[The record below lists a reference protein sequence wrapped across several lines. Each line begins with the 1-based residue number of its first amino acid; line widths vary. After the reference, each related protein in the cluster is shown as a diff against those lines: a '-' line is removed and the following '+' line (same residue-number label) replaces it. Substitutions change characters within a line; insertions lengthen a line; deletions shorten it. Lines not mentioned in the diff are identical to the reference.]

1 MEGLHETPEAIISLF
16 SRDIRERRRRA
27 NSSLEQGSV
36 KQSKANQQGKNI
48 CPRKRKHRSTPPEKS
63 QSASVANTQSK
74 IPAKIKT
81 TMQVES
87 ATKWRVPPL
96 DLSAVSVLANE
107 SDRRWAH
114 AHGLHHHHHHSQSHH
129 QAVPTTMVTPP
140 TAVPSK
146 KIHYGA
152 DGLPID
158 PRDWTRANVWTWLIN
173 LAQSEGLDISPELAQ
188 KFPMNGK
195 ALCLMSL
202 DMYLSRV
209 PVGGKMLY
217 RDFRVRLARAM
228 SL

>member
-1 MEGLHETPEAIISLF
+1 
-16 SRDIRERRRRA
+16 
-27 NSSLEQGSV
+27 
-36 KQSKANQQGKNI
+36 
-48 CPRKRKHRSTPPEKS
+48 
-63 QSASVANTQSK
+63 
-74 IPAKIKT
+74 
-81 TMQVES
+81 MQVES

-96 DLSAVSVLANE
+96 DLSAVSVLSNE
-107 SDRRWAH
+107 TDRRWNSGH
-114 AHGLHHHHHHSQSHH
+114 HHHRHHHHHPQHMPHLQPHLH
-129 QAVPTTMVTPP
+129 ATTGSTGPTPP
-140 TAVPSK
+140 PPPPK
-146 KIHYGA
+146 KIQYGA

-202 DMYLSRV
+202 DMYLTRV

>member
-1 MEGLHETPEAIISLF
+1 
-16 SRDIRERRRRA
+16 
-27 NSSLEQGSV
+27 
-36 KQSKANQQGKNI
+36 
-48 CPRKRKHRSTPPEKS
+48 
-63 QSASVANTQSK
+63 
-74 IPAKIKT
+74 
-81 TMQVES
+81 MQVES
-87 ATKWRVPPL
+87 AAKWRVPPL
-96 DLSAVSVLANE
+96 DLSAVSVLSNDT
-107 SDRRWAH
+107 DRRWNS
-114 AHGLHHHHHHSQSHH
+114 GHHHHHHISSHQHHHHH
-129 QAVPTTMVTPP
+129 QHLHATSNPNGQTPP
-140 TAVPSK
+140 APPK
-146 KIHYGA
+146 KIQYGA

-202 DMYLSRV
+202 DMYLTRV

>member
-1 MEGLHETPEAIISLF
+1 MLKGTCDVLQNRPSF
-16 SRDIRERRRRA
+16 
-27 NSSLEQGSV
+27 
-36 KQSKANQQGKNI
+36 
-48 CPRKRKHRSTPPEKS
+48 
-63 QSASVANTQSK
+63 K
-74 IPAKIKT
+74 IPAERQKT
-81 TMQVES
+81 TTQMQVES

-96 DLSAVSVLANE
+96 DLSAVSVLSNE
-107 SDRRWAH
+107 SDRRWANNH
-114 AHGLHHHHHHSQSHH
+114 SLHHSSTTGQ
-129 QAVPTTMVTPP
+129 VPLAPP
-140 TAVPSK
+140 PK
-146 KIHYGA
+146 KIQYGA

-158 PRDWTRANVWTWLIN
+158 PRDWTRANVWAWLIN

>member
-1 MEGLHETPEAIISLF
+1 
-16 SRDIRERRRRA
+16 
-27 NSSLEQGSV
+27 
-36 KQSKANQQGKNI
+36 
-48 CPRKRKHRSTPPEKS
+48 
-63 QSASVANTQSK
+63 
-74 IPAKIKT
+74 
-81 TMQVES
+81 MQVES

-96 DLSAVSVLANE
+96 DLSAVSVLTNEAERRWAAHGAAAAAAVANLSTRTASGSE
-107 SDRRWAH
+107 SDR
-114 AHGLHHHHHHSQSHH
+114 
-129 QAVPTTMVTPP
+129 TTSNSANNNTTITTINSGS
-140 TAVPSK
+140 TALTTK
-146 KIHYGA
+146 KIVYGA

>member
-1 MEGLHETPEAIISLF
+1 MQRGGLCHSQATCEYITPSQKIAKKLP
-16 SRDIRERRRRA
+16 SRK
-27 NSSLEQGSV
+27 L
-36 KQSKANQQGKNI
+36 K
-48 CPRKRKHRSTPPEKS
+48 
-63 QSASVANTQSK
+63 
-74 IPAKIKT
+74 
-81 TMQVES
+81 MQVES

-96 DLSAVSVLANE
+96 DLSAVSVLTNE
-107 SDRRWAH
+107 AERRWNHVNSNGASTGP
-114 AHGLHHHHHHSQSHH
+114 ATNLNGREASNGH
-129 QAVPTTMVTPP
+129 QQ
-140 TAVPSK
+140 TASIK
-146 KIHYGA
+146 KIQYGA

-209 PVGGKMLY
+209 PIGGKMLY

>member
-1 MEGLHETPEAIISLF
+1 
-16 SRDIRERRRRA
+16 
-27 NSSLEQGSV
+27 
-36 KQSKANQQGKNI
+36 
-48 CPRKRKHRSTPPEKS
+48 
-63 QSASVANTQSK
+63 
-74 IPAKIKT
+74 
-81 TMQVES
+81 MQVES

-96 DLSAVSVLANE
+96 DLSAVSVLTNE
-107 SDRRWAH
+107 TERRWN
-114 AHGLHHHHHHSQSHH
+114 HGTNHGNGGSGTTNLNGRESNPSSQ
-129 QAVPTTMVTPP
+129 
-140 TAVPSK
+140 TAIK
-146 KIHYGA
+146 KIQYGA

-209 PVGGKMLY
+209 PIGGKMLY

>member
-1 MEGLHETPEAIISLF
+1 
-16 SRDIRERRRRA
+16 
-27 NSSLEQGSV
+27 
-36 KQSKANQQGKNI
+36 
-48 CPRKRKHRSTPPEKS
+48 
-63 QSASVANTQSK
+63 
-74 IPAKIKT
+74 
-81 TMQVES
+81 MQVES
-87 ATKWRVPPL
+87 AAKWRVPPL
-96 DLSAVSVLANE
+96 DLSAVSVLSNE
-107 SDRRWAH
+107 TDRRWMN
-114 AHGLHHHHHHSQSHH
+114 GHHHHHHHLSHH
-129 QAVPTTMVTPP
+129 HHQQQQQHLHTTGGGSNGQTPP
-140 TAVPSK
+140 PPPPSK
-146 KIHYGA
+146 KIQYGA

-202 DMYLSRV
+202 DMYLTRV

>member
-1 MEGLHETPEAIISLF
+1 
-16 SRDIRERRRRA
+16 
-27 NSSLEQGSV
+27 
-36 KQSKANQQGKNI
+36 
-48 CPRKRKHRSTPPEKS
+48 
-63 QSASVANTQSK
+63 
-74 IPAKIKT
+74 
-81 TMQVES
+81 MQVES
-87 ATKWRVPPL
+87 ASKWRVPPL
-96 DLSAVSVLANE
+96 DLSAVSVLSNE
-107 SDRRWAH
+107 HDRRWNNSSAH
-114 AHGLHHHHHHSQSHH
+114 NLHHHHHHSHHHLSGSHNNNNGSGPIDSLH
-129 QAVPTTMVTPP
+129 IPP
-140 TAVPSK
+140 PPPPK
-146 KIHYGA
+146 KIQHGA

-209 PVGGKMLY
+209 PIGGKMLY

>member
-1 MEGLHETPEAIISLF
+1 
-16 SRDIRERRRRA
+16 
-27 NSSLEQGSV
+27 
-36 KQSKANQQGKNI
+36 
-48 CPRKRKHRSTPPEKS
+48 
-63 QSASVANTQSK
+63 
-74 IPAKIKT
+74 
-81 TMQVES
+81 MQVES

-96 DLSAVSVLANE
+96 DLSAVSVLTNE
-107 SDRRWAH
+107 AERRWN
-114 AHGLHHHHHHSQSHH
+114 HGSGNGTNNNGSNGGATNLNGRGDSGTGGHTQTS
-129 QAVPTTMVTPP
+129 A
-140 TAVPSK
+140 K
-146 KIHYGA
+146 KIQYGA
-152 DGLPID
+152 DGLPVD

-209 PVGGKMLY
+209 PIGGKMLY

>member
-1 MEGLHETPEAIISLF
+1 MVTPA
-16 SRDIRERRRRA
+16 
-27 NSSLEQGSV
+27 
-36 KQSKANQQGKNI
+36 
-48 CPRKRKHRSTPPEKS
+48 
-63 QSASVANTQSK
+63 
-74 IPAKIKT
+74 
-81 TMQVES
+81 
-87 ATKWRVPPL
+87 
-96 DLSAVSVLANE
+96 
-107 SDRRWAH
+107 
-114 AHGLHHHHHHSQSHH
+114 
-129 QAVPTTMVTPP
+129 AVPT
-140 TAVPSK
+140 VPSK